1 MIADVVHGFAS
12 HLRSGHV
19 YELDIEL
26 PMSDGGEESFYS
38 VRTYVIASSPE
49 QAHYIAATLYPDSLS
64 ICHEEQPITERRYV
78 SSWST
83 SQD

>member
-1 MIADVVHGFAS
+1 MIADVVHGFVS

-19 YELDIEL
+19 YEIDIEM
-26 PMSDGGEESFYS
+26 PMGDGDEDDFYS
-38 VRTYVIASSPE
+38 VRTYVIASSSE